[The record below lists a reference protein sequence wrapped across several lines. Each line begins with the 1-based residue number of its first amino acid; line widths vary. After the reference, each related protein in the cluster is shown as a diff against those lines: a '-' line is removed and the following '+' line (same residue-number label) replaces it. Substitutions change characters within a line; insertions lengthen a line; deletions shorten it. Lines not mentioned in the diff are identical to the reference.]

1 MYNSIHP
8 INITYRNQRQ
18 SSPLSGSDE
27 QNKEQ
32 APVSY
37 QNGSSGN
44 NREFPNGTK
53 VAIDY
58 TKNTV
63 NISQIVTD
71 FKSTVIAIGAP
82 EDISQEVNSY
92 LSLVERESKKA
103 NPSRDIIYSNLI
115 NASKISDN
123 YIYQELS
130 KKKGNAPKNV
140 VEGWIDALFKQKVD
154 LKADPTQINPDY
166 QLDIPNKKRVK
177 TAANETP
184 SQIQEEQPSADVTNQ
199 TPSAQV
205 LPDDEQTYEPQIF
218 ARQISPQDTLDT
230 YESAELPIQDD
241 TQTSD
246 LSYYKSEDSDDTIN
260 FKTIDLPDTQNIPV
274 QEVSVEQP
282 HTLANTDTAP
292 DLDEV
297 LNEEV
302 NIVEPQVL
310 HFASNTKKPIGVEYI
325 TNEHDRVLSGA
336 LKEAKGYLT
345 IDDDPALALE
355 TLNDALGEANSDT
368 NKNLRAAL
376 HFERGKIFDDYDYV
390 SYALRDYYEAT
401 KTQDNNLKSQAHLK
415 MARIYDD
422 YVDFEPAVEHYQ
434 SALGYSGEASNTR
447 AQTKILTEMA
457 TMFAQRYDL
466 NSAKMLS
473 ELSLDAASESQDTL
487 LLSKTY
493 SAAAKNYE
501 YLGEDFAAL
510 DCYKNAFKSL
520 STLEDDS
527 EVYELRA
534 KSYEDAAGVMDRL
547 GNVSKSENLL
557 SKARLYRQRAQLAQM
572 SEAV

>member
-205 LPDDEQTYEPQIF
+205 LPDGEQTYEPQIF

-246 LSYYKSEDSDDTIN
+246 LSYYKSEDSDDTIS

-302 NIVEPQVL
+302 NIAEPQVL

-534 KSYEDAAGVMDRL
+534 QSYEDAAGVMDRL

>member
-166 QLDIPNKKRVK
+166 QLDIPNKKQVK
-177 TAANETP
+177 TAVNETP
-184 SQIQEEQPSADVTNQ
+184 SQIQEEQPSADITNQ

-246 LSYYKSEDSDDTIN
+246 LSHYKSEDSDDTIS

-274 QEVSVEQP
+274 HEVSVEQP
-282 HTLANTDTAP
+282 HTLTNTDTAP

-310 HFASNTKKPIGVEYI
+310 HFAGNTKKPIGIEYI

-336 LKEAKGYLT
+336 LKEAKRYLT

-534 KSYEDAAGVMDRL
+534 QSYEDAAGVMDRL

>member
-241 TQTSD
+241 IQTSD
-246 LSYYKSEDSDDTIN
+246 LSYYKSEDSDDTIS

-302 NIVEPQVL
+302 NIAEPQVL

>member
-166 QLDIPNKKRVK
+166 QLDIPNKKQVK

-302 NIVEPQVL
+302 NIAEPQVL

-534 KSYEDAAGVMDRL
+534 QSYEDAAGVMDRL

>member
-241 TQTSD
+241 IQTSD
-246 LSYYKSEDSDDTIN
+246 LSYYKSEDSDDTIS

-302 NIVEPQVL
+302 NIAEPQVL

-534 KSYEDAAGVMDRL
+534 QSYEDAAGVMDRL

>member
-166 QLDIPNKKRVK
+166 QLDIPNKKQVK

-184 SQIQEEQPSADVTNQ
+184 SQIQEEQPSVDVTNQ

-260 FKTIDLPDTQNIPV
+260 FKTIDLPDTQNIPA
-274 QEVSVEQP
+274 QEVSDEQP

-302 NIVEPQVL
+302 NIAEPQVL

-534 KSYEDAAGVMDRL
+534 QSYEDAAGVMDRL

>member
-166 QLDIPNKKRVK
+166 QLDIPNKKQVK
-177 TAANETP
+177 TAVNETP
-184 SQIQEEQPSADVTNQ
+184 SQIQEEQPSADITNQ

-246 LSYYKSEDSDDTIN
+246 LSYYKSEDSDDTIS
-260 FKTIDLPDTQNIPV
+260 FKTIDLPDAQNIPV
-274 QEVSVEQP
+274 HEVSVEQP

-310 HFASNTKKPIGVEYI
+310 HFAGNTKKPIGVEYI

>member
-8 INITYRNQRQ
+8 INITYRNLKQ

-166 QLDIPNKKRVK
+166 QLDIPNKKQVK
-177 TAANETP
+177 TAVNETP

-230 YESAELPIQDD
+230 YESAELPTQDD

-246 LSYYKSEDSDDTIN
+246 LSYYKSEDSDDTIS

-302 NIVEPQVL
+302 NIAEPQVL

-534 KSYEDAAGVMDRL
+534 QSYEDAAGVMDRL

>member
-166 QLDIPNKKRVK
+166 QLDIPNKKQVK

-205 LPDDEQTYEPQIF
+205 LPDGEQTYEPQIF

-246 LSYYKSEDSDDTIN
+246 LSYYKSEDSDDTIS

-302 NIVEPQVL
+302 NIAEPQVL

-336 LKEAKGYLT
+336 LKEAKEYLT

>member
-246 LSYYKSEDSDDTIN
+246 LSYYKSEDSDDTIS

-302 NIVEPQVL
+302 NIAEPQVL

-325 TNEHDRVLSGA
+325 TSEHDRVLSGA

-534 KSYEDAAGVMDRL
+534 QSYEDAAGVMDRL

>member
-166 QLDIPNKKRVK
+166 QLDIPNKKQVK

-246 LSYYKSEDSDDTIN
+246 LSYYKSEDSDDTIS

-302 NIVEPQVL
+302 NIAEPQVL

-336 LKEAKGYLT
+336 LKEAKRYLT

-534 KSYEDAAGVMDRL
+534 QSYEDAAGVMDRL

>member
-246 LSYYKSEDSDDTIN
+246 LSYYKSEDSDDTIS

>member
-8 INITYRNQRQ
+8 INITYRNPRQ
-18 SSPLSGSDE
+18 ASALSGSDGQNQE
-27 QNKEQ
+27 QT
-32 APVSY
+32 PVSY
-37 QNGSSGN
+37 EQGSRGN

-230 YESAELPIQDD
+230 YESAELLIQDD

-246 LSYYKSEDSDDTIN
+246 LSYYKSEDSDDTIS

-302 NIVEPQVL
+302 NIAEPQVL

-534 KSYEDAAGVMDRL
+534 QSYEDAAGVMDRL

>member
-18 SSPLSGSDE
+18 SNPLSGSDE

-274 QEVSVEQP
+274 QEVSIEQP

-302 NIVEPQVL
+302 NIAEPQVL

-534 KSYEDAAGVMDRL
+534 QSYEDAAGVMDRL

>member
-166 QLDIPNKKRVK
+166 QLDIPNKKQVK
-177 TAANETP
+177 TAVNETP

-246 LSYYKSEDSDDTIN
+246 LSYYKSEDSDDTIS
-260 FKTIDLPDTQNIPV
+260 FKTIDLPDAQNIPV

-310 HFASNTKKPIGVEYI
+310 HFAGNTKKPIGVEYI

-401 KTQDNNLKSQAHLK
+401 KTQDNNLRSQAHLK

-534 KSYEDAAGVMDRL
+534 QSYEDAAGVMDRL

>member
-302 NIVEPQVL
+302 NIAEPQVL

>member
-205 LPDDEQTYEPQIF
+205 LPDYEQTYEPQIF

-246 LSYYKSEDSDDTIN
+246 LSYYKSEDSDDTIS

-302 NIVEPQVL
+302 NIAEPQVL

>member
-246 LSYYKSEDSDDTIN
+246 LSYYKSEDSDDTIS

-302 NIVEPQVL
+302 NIAEPQVL

>member
-166 QLDIPNKKRVK
+166 QLDIPNKKQVK

-246 LSYYKSEDSDDTIN
+246 LSYYKSEDSDDTIS

-302 NIVEPQVL
+302 NIAEPQVL

-336 LKEAKGYLT
+336 LKEAKEYLT

>member
-184 SQIQEEQPSADVTNQ
+184 SQIQEEQPSADITNQ

-246 LSYYKSEDSDDTIN
+246 LSHYKSEDSDDTIS

-274 QEVSVEQP
+274 HEVSVEQP

-310 HFASNTKKPIGVEYI
+310 HFAGNTKKPIGVEYI

-534 KSYEDAAGVMDRL
+534 QSYEDAAGVMDRL

>member
-166 QLDIPNKKRVK
+166 QLDIPNKKQVK
-177 TAANETP
+177 TAVNETP
-184 SQIQEEQPSADVTNQ
+184 SQIQEEQPSADITNQ

-246 LSYYKSEDSDDTIN
+246 LSYYKSEDSDDTIS
-260 FKTIDLPDTQNIPV
+260 FKTIDLPDAQNIPV

-310 HFASNTKKPIGVEYI
+310 HFAGNTKKPIGIEYI

-401 KTQDNNLKSQAHLK
+401 KTQDNNLRSQAHLK

>member
-8 INITYRNQRQ
+8 INITYRNLKQ

-166 QLDIPNKKRVK
+166 QLDIPNKKQVK
-177 TAANETP
+177 TAVNETP

-199 TPSAQV
+199 TPLAQV

-230 YESAELPIQDD
+230 YESAELPTQDD

-246 LSYYKSEDSDDTIN
+246 LSYYKSEDSDDTIS
-260 FKTIDLPDTQNIPV
+260 FKTIDLPDAQNIPV

-302 NIVEPQVL
+302 NIAEPQVL
-310 HFASNTKKPIGVEYI
+310 HFVSNTKKPIGVKYI

-534 KSYEDAAGVMDRL
+534 QSYEDAAGVMDRL

>member
-184 SQIQEEQPSADVTNQ
+184 SQIQEEQPSADITNQ

-230 YESAELPIQDD
+230 YESAKLPIQDD

-246 LSYYKSEDSDDTIN
+246 LSHYKSKDSDDTIS
-260 FKTIDLPDTQNIPV
+260 FKTIDLPDAQNIPV
-274 QEVSVEQP
+274 HEVSVEQP
-282 HTLANTDTAP
+282 QTLTNTDTAP

-401 KTQDNNLKSQAHLK
+401 KTQDNNLRSQAHLK

-534 KSYEDAAGVMDRL
+534 QSYEDAAGVMDRL

>member
-166 QLDIPNKKRVK
+166 QLDIPNKKQVK
-177 TAANETP
+177 TAVNETP

-230 YESAELPIQDD
+230 YESAELPTQDD

-246 LSYYKSEDSDDTIN
+246 LSYYKSEDSDDTIS

-274 QEVSVEQP
+274 QEVYFEQP

-534 KSYEDAAGVMDRL
+534 QSYEDAAGVMDRL

>member
-166 QLDIPNKKRVK
+166 QLDIPNKKQVK

-205 LPDDEQTYEPQIF
+205 LPDGEQTYEPQIF

-246 LSYYKSEDSDDTIN
+246 LSYYKSEDSDDTIS

-302 NIVEPQVL
+302 NIAESQVL

-534 KSYEDAAGVMDRL
+534 QSYEDAAGVMDRL

>member
-166 QLDIPNKKRVK
+166 QLDIPNKKQVK
-177 TAANETP
+177 TAVNETP
-184 SQIQEEQPSADVTNQ
+184 SQIQEEQPSADITNQ

-246 LSYYKSEDSDDTIN
+246 LSHYKSEDSDDTIS
-260 FKTIDLPDTQNIPV
+260 FKTIDLPDAQNIPV

-310 HFASNTKKPIGVEYI
+310 HFAGNTKKPIGVEYI

-534 KSYEDAAGVMDRL
+534 QSYEDAAGVMDRL

>member
-154 LKADPTQINPDY
+154 LRADPTQINPDY

-246 LSYYKSEDSDDTIN
+246 LSYYKSEDSDDTIS

-302 NIVEPQVL
+302 NIAEPQVL

-325 TNEHDRVLSGA
+325 TSEHDRVLSGA

-534 KSYEDAAGVMDRL
+534 QSYEDAAGVMDRL

>member
-8 INITYRNQRQ
+8 INITYRNPRQ
-18 SSPLSGSDE
+18 ASALSGSDGQNQE
-27 QNKEQ
+27 QT
-32 APVSY
+32 PVSY
-37 QNGSSGN
+37 EQGSRGN

-246 LSYYKSEDSDDTIN
+246 LSYYKSEDSDDTIS

-302 NIVEPQVL
+302 NIAEPQVL

-534 KSYEDAAGVMDRL
+534 QSYEDAAGVMDRL

>member
-246 LSYYKSEDSDDTIN
+246 LSYYKSEDSDDTIS

-302 NIVEPQVL
+302 NIAEPQVL

-325 TNEHDRVLSGA
+325 TNDHDRVLSGA

-534 KSYEDAAGVMDRL
+534 QSYEDAAGVMDRL

>member
-103 NPSRDIIYSNLI
+103 NPSRDIIYSNLKKET
-115 NASKISDN
+115 KISDN

-166 QLDIPNKKRVK
+166 QLDIPNKKQVK

-246 LSYYKSEDSDDTIN
+246 LSYYKSEDSDDTIS

-302 NIVEPQVL
+302 NIAEPQVL
-310 HFASNTKKPIGVEYI
+310 HFASNTKKPIRVEYI

-534 KSYEDAAGVMDRL
+534 QSYEDAAGVMDRL

>member
-8 INITYRNQRQ
+8 INITYRNLKQ

-205 LPDDEQTYEPQIF
+205 LPDGEQTYEPQIF

-246 LSYYKSEDSDDTIN
+246 LSYYKSEDSDDTIS

-302 NIVEPQVL
+302 NIAEPQVL

-390 SYALRDYYEAT
+390 SYWYSWRYY
-401 KTQDNNLKSQAHLK
+401 
-415 MARIYDD
+415 R
-422 YVDFEPAVEHYQ
+422 
-434 SALGYSGEASNTR
+434 
-447 AQTKILTEMA
+447 
-457 TMFAQRYDL
+457 
-466 NSAKMLS
+466 
-473 ELSLDAASESQDTL
+473 
-487 LLSKTY
+487 
-493 SAAAKNYE
+493 
-501 YLGEDFAAL
+501 
-510 DCYKNAFKSL
+510 
-520 STLEDDS
+520 
-527 EVYELRA
+527 
-534 KSYEDAAGVMDRL
+534 
-547 GNVSKSENLL
+547 
-557 SKARLYRQRAQLAQM
+557 
-572 SEAV
+572 

>member
-246 LSYYKSEDSDDTIN
+246 LSYYKSEDSDDTIS

-302 NIVEPQVL
+302 NIAEPQVL

-557 SKARLYRQRAQLAQM
+557 SKARL
-572 SEAV
+572 

>member
-246 LSYYKSEDSDDTIN
+246 LSYYKSEDSDDTIS

-310 HFASNTKKPIGVEYI
+310 HFAGNTKKPIGIEYI

-336 LKEAKGYLT
+336 LKEAKGYLA

-534 KSYEDAAGVMDRL
+534 QSYEDAAGVMDRL

>member
-246 LSYYKSEDSDDTIN
+246 LSYYKSEDSDDTIS

-274 QEVSVEQP
+274 QEVYFEQP

-302 NIVEPQVL
+302 NIAEPQVL

-325 TNEHDRVLSGA
+325 TNDHDRVLSGA

-534 KSYEDAAGVMDRL
+534 QSYEDAAGVMDRL

>member
-184 SQIQEEQPSADVTNQ
+184 SQIQEEQPSAEVTNQ

-205 LPDDEQTYEPQIF
+205 LPDGEQTYEPQIF

-246 LSYYKSEDSDDTIN
+246 LSYYKSEDSDDTIS

-302 NIVEPQVL
+302 NIAEPQVL

>member
-166 QLDIPNKKRVK
+166 QLDIPNKKQVK
-177 TAANETP
+177 TAVNETP
-184 SQIQEEQPSADVTNQ
+184 SQIQEEQPSADITNQ

-246 LSYYKSEDSDDTIN
+246 LSHYKSEDSDDTIS

-274 QEVSVEQP
+274 HEVSVEQP

-302 NIVEPQVL
+302 NIAEPQVL

-534 KSYEDAAGVMDRL
+534 QSYEDAAGVMDRL

>member
-246 LSYYKSEDSDDTIN
+246 LSYYKSEDSDDTIS
-260 FKTIDLPDTQNIPV
+260 FKTIDLPDAQNIPV

-302 NIVEPQVL
+302 NIAEPQVL

-534 KSYEDAAGVMDRL
+534 QSYEDAAGVMDRL

>member
-166 QLDIPNKKRVK
+166 QLDIPNKKQVK

-246 LSYYKSEDSDDTIN
+246 LSYYKSEDSDDTIS

-302 NIVEPQVL
+302 NIAEPQVL

-336 LKEAKGYLT
+336 LKEAKEYLT

-534 KSYEDAAGVMDRL
+534 QSYEDAAGVMDRL